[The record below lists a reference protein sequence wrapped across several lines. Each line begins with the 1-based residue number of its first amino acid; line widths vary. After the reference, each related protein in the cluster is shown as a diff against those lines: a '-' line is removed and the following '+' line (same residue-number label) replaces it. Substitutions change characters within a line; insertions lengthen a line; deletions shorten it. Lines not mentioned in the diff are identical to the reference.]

1 MDAGIDLRPRN
12 SEGELILDSNNKPIP
27 SDKSDTQIGN
37 AMIAKNSSDV
47 FQNADKPIG
56 FYALAYNYNGE
67 KIISYR
73 GTDDVDGF
81 MDMIPL
87 PYNKDVYH
95 GWSLGSGNIESEQ
108 AHMAINFYKEVA
120 GAGNLKTANI
130 SLTGHSLGGGL
141 AGLVAND
148 NVYILK
154 VVA

>member
-1 MDAGIDLRPRN
+1 MNDKLFKAILSMDAYNRGYDRGIKLPTVLN
-12 SEGELILDSNNKPIP
+12 T
-27 SDKSDTQIGN
+27 TQIGN
-37 AMIAKNSSDV
+37 ATIVSQIDIPEGGAAQS
-47 FQNADKPIG
+47 IG